1 MSNVINA
8 APQAILEGIEDVS
21 GQTVDS
27 VPEALAIHTPHVMIL
42 AQRGRADAQFV
53 DSVEASRIFGAETF
67 NVRSK
72 YFTHAT
78 ALLKTSIFANA
89 NKAIVQRVT
98 APDAKKATLGFYLDL
113 LPTEVPLYQRDATGA
128 LVLDTNGDKIPTGS
142 TVSGF
147 IGKWGCEQI
156 EGRELKAAKTK
167 IGTQTDAHGNQST
180 RWPIFDL
187 EVDSVGNYGNNVG
200 VRLWAPTISSSTPAN
215 EELNSALKAFIYRLQ
230 LVERSTTTSTPTVSR
245 TLYDEMYVNFGLK
258 EGLYHDATSTEYHLN
273 DVYLPS
279 YESDDDTSGVAPTY
293 APFGKFYVYQKNVD
307 AITAL
312 LLGTEKAYGYGDE
325 EGYLINLLTGL
336 DIDNNPYYTYQ
347 VAGALEGGLG
357 FSESTTY
364 YALGGSDGTLDE
376 DTFDTL
382 VREEFL
388 AYGEKVN
395 QFLDIAR
402 FPQSII
408 YDSGFTMATKKALYT
423 PLGLRKDIALV
434 VATQD
439 VSLEANDA
447 ATESSMALALR
458 THAEMFPESS
468 LYGTGV
474 ARVAIVGHAGYL
486 ANSEYKK
493 LVPGTFEIADK
504 LAKWAGSS
512 EGVLK
517 SRYSPDVSPNNK
529 LRLLKKVNCTFRTS
543 TVRNKDWNNGLIW
556 AQSYDMNS
564 LFFPALQTAYG
575 DDTSVLNSLLN
586 VLICVECQ
594 KVCFRVW
601 RDMVGRTDLTN
612 AQYIKRSDEL
622 IAQHTANRFGDRAV
636 VVPNTYLT
644 KADTQRGFSNHA
656 KLKVYLN
663 NMKTVTSF
671 TVSSYR
677 MEDLNNG

>member
-1 MSNVINA
+1 MV
-8 APQAILEGIEDVS
+8 
-21 GQTVDS
+21 
-27 VPEALAIHTPHVMIL
+27 
-42 AQRGRADAQFV
+42 F
-53 DSVEASRIFGAETF
+53 
-67 NVRSK
+67 
-72 YFTHAT
+72 
-78 ALLKTSIFANA
+78 
-89 NKAIVQRVT
+89 
-98 APDAKKATLGFYLDL
+98 
-113 LPTEVPLYQRDATGA
+113 
-128 LVLDTNGDKIPTGS
+128 DTDGNKIPTGA
-142 TVSGF
+142 TTPGF
-147 IGKWGCEQI
+147 IGKWVSEEI
-156 EGRELKAAKTK
+156 TDREVGAAKTK
-167 IGTQTDAHGNQST
+167 IGIQTDANGNQST

-187 EVDSVGNYGNNVG
+187 EVDSEGEYGKNVG
-200 VRLWAPTISSSTPAN
+200 VRLWAPTLTSTTPAN
-215 EELNSALKAFIYRLQ
+215 EDLNSALKAFIYRLQ
-230 LVERSTTTSTPTVSR
+230 LVERATATSTPTVTRS
-245 TLYDEMYVNFGLK
+245 LYDEMYVNFGLK
-258 EGLYHDATSTEYHLN
+258 EGLYYDATSTEYHLN

-279 YESDDDTSGVAPTY
+279 YENDDDTSGVAPTY
-293 APFGKFYVYQKNVD
+293 APFGKFHVYQKNVD

-312 LLGTEKAYGYGDE
+312 LLGTEKAYGYADD
-325 EGYLINLLTGL
+325 EGYLINLLTGV
-336 DIDNNPYYTYQ
+336 DVDNNPYYTYQ

-357 FSESTTY
+357 FTESTTH
-364 YALGGSDGTLDE
+364 YALGGADGTIE
-376 DTFDTL
+376 ETTFDTL
-382 VREEFL
+382 VQEEFL
-388 AYGEKVN
+388 NYGEKVN

-408 YDSGFTMATKKALYT
+408 YDTGFSIATKKALYT

-434 VATQD
+434 VSTQD
-439 VSLEANDA
+439 VSLKQNDA
-447 ATESSMALALR
+447 VTESSMAMALR

-493 LVPGTFEIADK
+493 LVPATFEIADK
-504 LAKWAGSS
+504 LSKWAGSS

-529 LRLLKKVNCTFRTS
+529 LKLLKKVHCTFKRGS
-543 TVRNKDWNNGLIW
+543 VRNKDWNNGLIW

-601 RDMVGRTDLTN
+601 RDLVGRSDLTN
-612 AQYIKRSDEL
+612 AQYIKRSNEL
-622 IAQHTANRFGDRAV
+622 ITEYTANRFGDRAT

-644 KADTQRGFSNHA
+644 KADTQRGYSDHA
-656 KLKVYLN
+656 QLKVYLN

-671 TVSSYR
+671 TVTSYR